1 MKIRIVGN
9 DNKDI
14 DSRQIRVTRKFLAA
28 PEETPTATTTIDTK
42 APQTFNLTQADKDR
56 IEKLRNLVQ

>member
-1 MKIRIVGN
+1 MKLRIIGN

-14 DSRQIRVTRKFLAA
+14 DTRQIRVVRKFL
-28 PEETPTATTTIDTK
+28 TATESDIVTDTK
-42 APQTFNLTQADKDR
+42 APQIFNLSQEDKDR

>member
-1 MKIRIVGN
+1 MKLRIIGN

-14 DSRQIRVTRKFLAA
+14 DTRQIRVVRKFL
-28 PEETPTATTTIDTK
+28 TATESDIVTDTK
-42 APQTFNLTQADKDR
+42 APQVFNLSQEDKDR